1 MASSFSTNLG
11 VEVMASGEKSGAWGD
26 ITNLN
31 LNILDRVVSYGVL
44 TASDLTTTLTIR
56 LASPTSGG
64 AVTSVG
70 DSLQLT
76 NNTAVAGTATALSI
90 ALG

>member
-31 LNILDRVVSYGVL
+31 LNILDRVVSYGEL
-44 TASDLTTTLTIR
+44 TASDTTTDLTIR
-56 LASPTSGG
+56 LGSPTSE
-64 AVTSVG
+64 VIIQLLL
-70 DSLQLT
+70 LQTHHQDFL
-76 NNTAVAGTATALSI
+76 L
-90 ALG
+90 